1 MIPRSRCRTL
11 SKYRANRSD
20 VGEFLDASDSKFD
33 LPSNVRDA
41 LTTILIVHPIAAFLA
56 LVLFIMAAV
65 SHFHSPGHSAR
76 YLMGVFLFSVLTFL
90 VCLLAFLVD
99 ILLFVPHLAWAS
111 YLVVAST
118 VMVGLSGL
126 FICAMRRTL
135 ISRKDRKRRIGENAE
150 MSGENY
156 YNREAQKAAAA
167 SSRQPTM
174 PSVTG
179 ANGTGDALPTFATF
193 EDDKPSEEHIPLTQR
208 SPSERSAQL
217 ARVGTGSPVN
227 PLGEP
232 VRANSIPLGSDQYG
246 NPMGP
251 SPNDYAALRRG
262 QSSDTLNGGS
272 RGGMSGPG
280 YRGVRGSFNG
290 GGYAGSGRGGYGQ
303 QGRGSYG
310 PRGGYGAP
318 RGGPVA
324 MRGAPY
330 QNYGGYDRRPSPV
343 NAYGGYGQGS
353 GDSYTANAYNP
364 YTSDLPRAESPP
376 AMTSQPGQ
384 AIEMDGTTT
393 ATALTTE
400 STTQLGTIRDSD
412 TDVAGM
418 VGLQGGYNQRTTDS
432 YMSDG
437 SRYSNEE

>member
-1 MIPRSRCRTL
+1 MGRSANQSTL
-11 SKYRANRSD
+11 
-20 VGEFLDASDSKFD
+20 GEFLDASGSEFD

-41 LTTILIVHPIAAFLA
+41 LTTILIVHPIAALFT
-56 LVLFIMAAV
+56 LVLFIMAAAA
-65 SHFHSPGHSAR
+65 HFPSAGHSAR

-156 YNREAQKAAAA
+156 YNREAQKDAIAG
-167 SSRQPTM
+167 SRQPTM

-179 ANGTGDALPTFATF
+179 ANGTGDALPTFASF
-193 EDDKPSEEHIPLTQR
+193 EDEKPDERIPLTQR
-208 SPSERSAQL
+208 SPSERSAHL
-217 ARVGTGSPVN
+217 ARAGTGSPVN
-227 PLGEP
+227 TLGEP
-232 VRANSIPLGSDQYG
+232 VRASSVPLGSDQYG

-251 SPNDYAALRRG
+251 SAHEYSALRRG
-262 QSSDTLNGGS
+262 QSSDALNGGS
-272 RGGMSGPG
+272 RGATGAPG

-290 GGYAGSGRGGYGQ
+290 GAAYAGAGRGGYGQ
-303 QGRGSYG
+303 QSRGAYG

-330 QNYGGYDRRPSPV
+330 QNYGGYDRRGSPS
-343 NAYGGYGQGS
+343 NAYGGYGQGPTDPYNTANPYS
-353 GDSYTANAYNP
+353 SYTSEY
-364 YTSDLPRAESPP
+364 PRAESPP
-376 AMTSQPGQ
+376 SMTSQPGQ

-393 ATALTTE
+393 ATAHPTE
-400 STTQLGTIRDSD
+400 SNAYIRDSD

-418 VGLQGGYNQRTTDS
+418 VGLQGGGYNRAPTDS
-432 YMSDG
+432 YLSDG
-437 SRYSNEE
+437 SRYSNDE

>member
-1 MIPRSRCRTL
+1 M
-11 SKYRANRSD
+11 
-20 VGEFLDASDSKFD
+20 
-33 LPSNVRDA
+33 
-41 LTTILIVHPIAAFLA
+41 HPIAALFTLI
-56 LVLFIMAAV
+56 LFIMAAV
-65 SHFHSPGHSAR
+65 AHLHSPAHSAR
-76 YLMGVFLFSVLTFL
+76 YLMGVFLFSVVTFL

-99 ILLFVPHLAWAS
+99 ILLFVPHLGWAS
-111 YLVVAST
+111 YLVVAGT

-156 YNREAQKAAAA
+156 YNREAQKDAIAG
-167 SSRQPTM
+167 SRQPTM
-174 PSVTG
+174 PTVTG
-179 ANGTGDALPTFATF
+179 ANGNGDALPTFASF
-193 EDDKPSEEHIPLTQR
+193 EDDKPNDERIPLTQR

-227 PLGEP
+227 TLGEP
-232 VRANSIPLGSDQYG
+232 VRASSVPLGSDQYG

-262 QSSDTLNGGS
+262 QSSEALNGGS
-272 RGGMSGPG
+272 RGAVGAPG

-290 GGYAGSGRGGYGQ
+290 GQYAGSGRGGYGQ

-330 QNYGGYDRRPSPV
+330 QNYGGYDRRGSPV

-353 GDSYTANAYNP
+353 TDSYNMGNAYSS
-364 YTSDLPRAESPP
+364 YTSEYPRAESPP
-376 AMTSQPGQ
+376 TMTSQPGQ

-400 STTQLGTIRDSD
+400 SNTQLGTIRDSD

-418 VGLQGGYNQRTTDS
+418 VGLQGAGYNRAPTDS
-432 YMSDG
+432 YLSDG
-437 SRYSNEE
+437 SRYSNDE